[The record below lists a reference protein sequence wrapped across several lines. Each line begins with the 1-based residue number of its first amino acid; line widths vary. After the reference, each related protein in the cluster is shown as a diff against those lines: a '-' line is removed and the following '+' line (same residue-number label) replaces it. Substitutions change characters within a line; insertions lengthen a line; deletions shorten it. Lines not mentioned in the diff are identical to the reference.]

1 MNYDAR
7 IDAPE
12 GEPDDIG
19 LSGTGDD
26 RVDDERT
33 SRRKMVYLA
42 VGVLVLL
49 TLLWFG
55 THRNGA
61 DTGAVKAAQA
71 ATVSV
76 MMPGTTTV
84 VGTISA
90 TGSLAAR
97 RELPVGSVGE
107 GGQVAQVLVEAGQ
120 WVRQG
125 QVLAWIDRSVQA
137 QQDSS
142 MAAQIQVAQADARL
156 AQANLERA
164 LKLVDRG
171 FISRADVDR
180 LTATRDAANA
190 RVRVASA
197 QRGELRARI
206 NRLNIVAPA
215 DGLLLERKVEP
226 GQVVGAGTGVLFRIA
241 KGGEM
246 ELLAQ
251 LGETDLAALS
261 VGVAAQVTPVG
272 SDKAF
277 TGQVWQLSPV
287 INPQTRQ
294 GTARI
299 ALPYA
304 PELRPGGFASV
315 AITSGTLVAPVLP
328 ESAVLADDKG
338 NYTYVVDKDGKVA
351 RRDVKIGSVTQ
362 KGLVIAS
369 GLNGTERVVV
379 RAAAFLSPGE
389 TVKPKLVNRT
399 P

>member
-1 MNYDAR
+1 
-7 IDAPE
+7 
-12 GEPDDIG
+12 
-19 LSGTGDD
+19 
-26 RVDDERT
+26 
-33 SRRKMVYLA
+33 
-42 VGVLVLL
+42 
-49 TLLWFG
+49 
-55 THRNGA
+55 
-61 DTGAVKAAQA
+61 
-71 ATVSV
+71 
-76 MMPGTTTV
+76 
-84 VGTISA
+84 
-90 TGSLAAR
+90 
-97 RELPVGSVGE
+97 
-107 GGQVAQVLVEAGQ
+107 
-120 WVRQG
+120 
-125 QVLAWIDRSVQA
+125 
-137 QQDSS
+137 
-142 MAAQIQVAQADARL
+142 
-156 AQANLERA
+156 
-164 LKLVDRG
+164 
-171 FISRADVDR
+171 
-180 LTATRDAANA
+180 
-190 RVRVASA
+190 
-197 QRGELRARI
+197 
-206 NRLNIVAPA
+206 
-215 DGLLLERKVEP
+215 
-226 GQVVGAGTGVLFRIA
+226 VLFRIA